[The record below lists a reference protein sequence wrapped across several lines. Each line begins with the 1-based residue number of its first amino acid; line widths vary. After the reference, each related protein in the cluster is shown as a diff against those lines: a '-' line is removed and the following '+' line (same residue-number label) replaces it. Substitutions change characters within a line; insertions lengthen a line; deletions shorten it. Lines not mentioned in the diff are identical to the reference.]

1 MNNICQYKISST
13 RQMITCKNLKSI
25 ENLKRAFKF
34 VKQPA
39 KNEYPTLSKK
49 NALFN

>member
-1 MNNICQYKISST
+1 MKTY
-13 RQMITCKNLKSI
+13 KNLKST

-34 VKQPA
+34 VKRPA